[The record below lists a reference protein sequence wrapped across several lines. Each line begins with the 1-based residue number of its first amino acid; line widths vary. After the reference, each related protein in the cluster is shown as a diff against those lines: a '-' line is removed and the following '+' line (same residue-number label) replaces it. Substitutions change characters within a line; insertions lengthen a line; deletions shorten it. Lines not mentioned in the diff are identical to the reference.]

1 MDEQKKQVK
10 YLDLTAHAKLSLKEL
25 LERLLFPK
33 EPAKEEMKSDNNG

>member
-10 YLDLTAHAKLSLKEL
+10 HLDLAAHAELSLKEL

-33 EPAKEEMKSDNNG
+33 EPVKEEPKSDDNS